1 MSFVNA
7 SEKEE
12 IASRLQETEEWLY
25 EEGDD
30 ESEKVYLSKME
41 ELKMV
46 RIKKSHNVSF
56 YVNPPWSIT
65 HSHTHL
71 FYVFL

>member
-12 IASRLQETEEWLY
+12 IASKLQETEEWLY

-30 ESEKVYLSKME
+30 ESEKVYLRKME
-41 ELKMV
+41 ELKKV
-46 RIKKSHNVSF
+46 TKKTQCF
-56 YVNPPWSIT
+56 FMLT
-65 HSHTHL
+65 LHSHYTCR
-71 FYVFL
+71 F